1 MSAHTSYV
9 CCIWT
14 IVLCLWSH
22 FFKNWFLKGNIQY
35 LIFKLKYSYIYIF
48 FNHTKKTQF
57 GCVHS
62 SPPHFLC
69 HFLSYFCFL
78 WDVAH
83 VLVAFFQDR
92 IKCCCRC
99 YATLLTTRNTS
110 TLVTSSHGLRLN
122 IWLNC
127 SLLESFLPTDSS
139 LYEIS
144 DSRLLGFNWCF
155 FICSSLHFRKR
166 IQGFCLL
173 CVSVWPL
180 RGPWFQLRWSAQ
192 CIWGNMSRHINIQ
205 LKLIHHTTN
214 TQNTF
219 RLNLLIEPLSKKATH
234 DASWKDHKLYKFQSS
249 LWLHEAIVTENHLGQ
264 QQINGELVHSLW
276 KSTYYQVLYNTKNSN
291 VTFVYR

>member
-62 SPPHFLC
+62 SPPHFVC
-69 HFLSYFCFL
+69 HFLSDFCFL

-127 SLLESFLPTDSS
+127 SLLESFLPQTALCMKLVTADYKGSTGVFLFAVLYILEKESKDFASCVFPSGLFVVHDSS
-139 LYEIS
+139 W
-144 DSRLLGFNWCF
+144 GGQHN
-155 FICSSLHFRKR
+155 
-166 IQGFCLL
+166 
-173 CVSVWPL
+173 VSEETWVGTL
-180 RGPWFQLRWSAQ
+180 
-192 CIWGNMSRHINIQ
+192 
-205 LKLIHHTTN
+205 
-214 TQNTF
+214 
-219 RLNLLIEPLSKKATH
+219 
-234 DASWKDHKLYKFQSS
+234 
-249 LWLHEAIVTENHLGQ
+249 
-264 QQINGELVHSLW
+264 
-276 KSTYYQVLYNTKNSN
+276 TYNSN
-291 VTFVYR
+291 